1 MPDSDDPPY
10 RSPSRR
16 HQRRFFYKYVSSEV
30 AKTILANRTLRWSS
44 PLLFNDPFDVTQELR
59 LNFNESELNQAVVE
73 ELAALYGEGPDPDY
87 APSGLRQRLL
97 KTMMDSLQEHPE
109 LRRRIIE
116 EWHRSAGA
124 TTPGQIEA
132 MAELK
137 EKWRNLVPRLRIL
150 CLSELNDVT
159 PMWNHYA
166 DAYRGVVLEFEAV
179 DRLDSA
185 FLVAR
190 PVTYQDAPP
199 AIANK
204 EVWARCMSERG
215 PSTYIEL
222 FTEYEYVKTTPWAH
236 EREWRIVSFARD
248 DEPGCFSD
256 ISFMTRELAGVYL
269 GAQCS
274 QDDENDILALL
285 RHGLEHVSVYKASIV
300 PTEARF
306 TFQRIR

>member
-1 MPDSDDPPY
+1 
-10 RSPSRR
+10 
-16 HQRRFFYKYVSSEV
+16 
-30 AKTILANRTLRWSS
+30 
-44 PLLFNDPFDVTQELR
+44 LR

-73 ELAALYGEGPDPDY
+73 ELAELYEGSDLDY
-87 APSGLRQRLL
+87 EPSRPRQRLL
-97 KTMMDSLQEHPE
+97 KTLMDKLRGLPD
-109 LRRRIIE
+109 LRRRVIE
-116 EWHRSAGA
+116 EWRLSAGA

-137 EKWRNLVPRLRIL
+137 ERWRDVVPRFRIL

-166 DAYRGVVLEFEAV
+166 GAYRGVVLEFEAV
-179 DRLDSA
+179 DQLESV

-190 PVTYQDAPP
+190 PVIYQDAPP

-204 EVWARCMSERG
+204 EIWARCISERG
-215 PSTYIEL
+215 PLTYRDL
-222 FTEYEYVKTTPWAH
+222 YTEYEYVKTTSWAY

-248 DEPGCFSD
+248 DEPGLFSD
-256 ISFMTRELAGVYL
+256 FGFFTRELAGVYL

-274 QDDENDILALL
+274 KDDENDILDLL
-285 RHGLEHVSVYKASIV
+285 KHGFEHVSIYKANIV
-300 PTEARF
+300 GTETRF